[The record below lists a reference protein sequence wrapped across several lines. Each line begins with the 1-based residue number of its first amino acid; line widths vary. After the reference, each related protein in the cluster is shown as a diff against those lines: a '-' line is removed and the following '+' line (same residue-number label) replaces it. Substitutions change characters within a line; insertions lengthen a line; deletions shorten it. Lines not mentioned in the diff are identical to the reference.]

1 MATALAEHNTNI
13 QQDAPLAAVKSSG
26 NVSVAVNVVQ
36 QGLVAVGFPRSQ
48 WKLSDFEIGA
58 PLGKGKFGN
67 VYLAR
72 EKTSK
77 FVVAL
82 KVIFKAQLQQSKQLR
97 REIEIQTHLR
107 HPNVLRMYG
116 YFHDASKV
124 YILLE
129 FAKGGEMYKVLQ
141 KQRRFPEPQAAKY
154 IRSVASA
161 LDYCHMKH
169 VIHRDIKPENLL
181 IGLNDEVKIADFGW
195 SVHAPNTRRRT
206 LCGTL
211 DYLPPEMLEGK
222 EHDGA
227 VDVWGTGV
235 LTYEF
240 LVGKPPFET
249 PTDKETY
256 AKIKKVDLHFPAYVS
271 ELARDFITRLLVHD
285 PQKRMPL
292 SEALEHPWLTQYAPP
307 QQQQQQQAQQPQP
320 QPQPAPATTQ

>member
-1 MATALAEHNTNI
+1 
-13 QQDAPLAAVKSSG
+13 
-26 NVSVAVNVVQ
+26 
-36 QGLVAVGFPRSQ
+36 
-48 WKLSDFEIGA
+48 
-58 PLGKGKFGN
+58 
-67 VYLAR
+67 
-72 EKTSK
+72 
-77 FVVAL
+77 
-82 KVIFKAQLQQSKQLR
+82 
-97 REIEIQTHLR
+97 
-107 HPNVLRMYG
+107 MYG